1 MTKAKLIPGFELG
14 WADGVKLCVSPH
26 FNARPDDEVSL
37 LVIHNISLPAGCFG
51 TPYIDQLFQGCLD
64 IAADASFN
72 DLKGL
77 EVSAHYLIRRDGEVI
92 QYVSCDERAWHAGVS
107 SFRGRSG
114 CNDFAV
120 GIELEGTDSQD
131 YTEPQYQHLLWLTLG
146 LMARYPMLNLDTIVG
161 HSDIAPGRKTD
172 PGDCFDWSRYK
183 RELTLNLSKKGWT

>member
-1 MTKAKLIPGFELG
+1 MLTKAKLIPGFELG
-14 WADGVKLCVSPH
+14 WADGVKRCVSPH

-64 IAADASFN
+64 IAADPSFN
-72 DLKGL
+72 VLKGL

-107 SFRGRSG
+107 RFRGRPG

-131 YTEPQYQHLLWLTLG
+131 YTEPQYLHLLRLTLG

-183 RELTLNLSKKGWT
+183 RELTLNLSL

>member
-1 MTKAKLIPGFELG
+1 MLTKARLIPDFELG
-14 WADGVKLCVSPH
+14 WADGVKRCVSPH
-26 FNARPDDEVSL
+26 FNARPDGEVSL

-72 DLKGL
+72 ALKGL

-107 SFRGRSG
+107 RFRGRPG

-120 GIELEGTDSQD
+120 GIELEGTDNQD
-131 YTEPQYQHLLWLTLG
+131 YTEPQYQHLLRLTLG
-146 LMARYPMLNLDTIVG
+146 LMARYPMLNLDAIVG

-183 RELTLNLSKKGWT
+183 RELTLNLSL

>member
-1 MTKAKLIPGFELG
+1 MLTKAKLIPGFELG
-14 WADGVKLCVSPH
+14 WADGVKRCVSPH

-64 IAADASFN
+64 IEADPSFN
-72 DLKGL
+72 ALKGL

-107 SFRGRSG
+107 SFRGRPG

-120 GIELEGTDSQD
+120 GIELEGTDNQD
-131 YTEPQYQHLLWLTLG
+131 YTEPQYQQLLRLTLG
-146 LMARYPMLNLDTIVG
+146 LMARYPMLNLDAIVG

-183 RELTLNLSKKGWT
+183 RELTLNLSL